1 MDKFDYTGEEVENML
16 SNYRIAKDEF
26 MASPLAVA
34 KHKLD
39 KEILERAHSFDG
51 MIEEWHI
58 DGGNICFIND
68 NGAGDRGMLTL
79 PLDKFLTTSVGEIKE
94 HDERLRDEITEREF
108 ARRVLYTGD
117 YIRMRD
123 AITCSQNAG
132 LTVTPPDWYV
142 TESGMISELSAE
154 IEELE
159 TQKYL
164 SFKWL

>member
-1 MDKFDYTGEEVENML
+1 MDTFDYTGEEVENML

-26 MASPLAVA
+26 MSTPLAVA

-39 KEILERAHSFDG
+39 KEILERAHHFDG
-51 MIEEWHI
+51 MIDDWCL

-68 NGAGDRGMLTL
+68 NGAGDRGKLSM
-79 PLDKFLTTSVGEIKE
+79 PLDTFLTASIDVIKE
-94 HDERLRDEITEREF
+94 HDERLRKEIAEREF

-123 AITCSQNAG
+123 AITSSKNAG

-142 TESGMISELSAE
+142 TESGIISTLSAE

-159 TQKYL
+159 KQKYC
-164 SFKWL
+164 SFEWL